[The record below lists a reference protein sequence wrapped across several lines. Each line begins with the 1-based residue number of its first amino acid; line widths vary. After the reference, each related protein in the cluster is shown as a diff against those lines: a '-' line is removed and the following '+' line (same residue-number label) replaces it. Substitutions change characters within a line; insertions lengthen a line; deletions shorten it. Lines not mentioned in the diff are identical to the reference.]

1 MPHAPERSSQ
11 GTLLVLSQVFVPDPA
26 SVGQHMADAAVEMAR
41 RGWRVVVL
49 TANRGY
55 DDPSMQYRAREKH
68 DGVDIR
74 RLPFSSFGKAS
85 IPVRLAAAAI
95 FMTQC
100 VLRGLFTRRLR
111 AILVTTS
118 PPMCSVAAVVIGL
131 VRRVPIKYWVMDV
144 NPDQMIE
151 LGRVSATALPARLFN
166 LFNRL
171 ILAAAADVI
180 TLDRFMA
187 ERLNRKWFL
196 DDKLHVIPP
205 WPHEEHLEPV
215 PHGSNPFREKHGLD
229 GRFVIMYS
237 GNHSIASPLTT
248 ILEAALSPG
257 CDPRVMFVFV
267 GGGLG
272 KREVDRVIATSRPR
286 NIVSLPYEPL
296 AQIKY
301 SLSAADVHLVSMG
314 DSMVGVIHPC
324 KIYGAMAVAR
334 PILFLGPDPCHAS
347 EIVKEHGIGW
357 RVAHGD
363 REGAVATIREIVASD
378 PARLS
383 AMGRTA
389 HAVAH
394 AGFGKALLCRSLC
407 DVLERGT
414 SRAHG
419 THTPTQQQAA

>member
-1 MPHAPERSSQ
+1 MDVRR
-11 GTLLVLSQVFVPDPA
+11 VP
-26 SVGQHMADAAVEMAR
+26 
-41 RGWRVVVL
+41 L
-49 TANRGY
+49 
-55 DDPSMQYRAREKH
+55 
-68 DGVDIR
+68 
-74 RLPFSSFGKAS
+74 SSFGKAS
-85 IPVRLAAAAI
+85 IPVRLVAAAI

-151 LGRVSATALPARLFN
+151 LGKVSSTSLSARLFN

-171 ILAAAADVI
+171 ILGAAADVI
-180 TLDRFMA
+180 TLDRYMA
-187 ERLNRKWFL
+187 ERLNRKQFV
-196 DDKLHVIPP
+196 DDKLHVMPP
-205 WPHEEHLEPV
+205 WPHEEHLELV
-215 PHGSNPFREKHGLD
+215 PHGSNPFREKHGLN
-229 GRFVIMYS
+229 GKFVIMYS
-237 GNHSIASPLTT
+237 GNHSLASPLTT
-248 ILEAALSPG
+248 ILEAAMSPG

-272 KREVDRVIATSRPR
+272 KKEVDRVIDTSRPR

-296 AQIKY
+296 AEIKY

-314 DSMVGVIHPC
+314 ESMVGVIHPC

-334 PILFLGPDPCHAS
+334 PILFLGPGRCHAS
-347 EIVKEHGIGW
+347 EIVEKHGIGW
-357 RVAHGD
+357 CVAHGD
-363 REGAVATIREIVASD
+363 IESAVATVREIVATE

-389 HAVAH
+389 HEVAH
-394 AGFGKALLCRSLC
+394 AGFSKELLCRSLC
-407 DVLERGT
+407 DVIERGT
-414 SRAHG
+414 SGAHG
-419 THTPTQQQAA
+419 ARTPSHQRAA